1 MTFRSAFD
9 AKSVSIEFSGY
20 MSYLYAK
27 KRRKGLKR
35 GPCYSPSVITAATR
49 DVSPPLT
56 TMATSDVSSPPVTC
70 ATEISA
76 VNCRMTD
83 VSPPEVMDYIDFFQ
97 SSCSVSFESLLL
109 DFSDMWTDQSN
120 VSGDLN
126 ELPEELLTFP
136 SSSTPVRS
144 ADTHCNEHLASGS
157 FEFLEACSATSAAS
171 SVGVP
176 VMTLATVPSVSTCM
190 LTSLSPAPVTSAVHV
205 ISSPVTSRSGVS
217 HPLTSA
223 TSDVSPPLVTL
234 ATGTLAVSCV
244 TPDVSPLQVMDS
256 SDLSLSSCNV
266 SFNPLLLDFC
276 HVWTDQSSVSI
287 QLTELSEELLTCSTP
302 KRLAD
307 PRCNEHLAGSSFEAC
322 SATLAAS
329 SVSVPVTTL
338 ATVPSISTCM
348 MTSLSP
354 PPVTSAVHD
363 ISLPVSSKSG
373 ISPPL
378 TTSDV
383 SLPPVTSA
391 TGTSAAS
398 FVMIDTSVSPLTTAT
413 VTSEN
418 NTSSA
423 VIKSRKRLRDECKW
437 KKMSEKS

>member
-144 ADTHCNEHLASGS
+144 ADTHI
-157 FEFLEACSATSAAS
+157 
-171 SVGVP
+171 
-176 VMTLATVPSVSTCM
+176 VMSIWLV
-190 LTSLSPAPVTSAVHV
+190 AV
-205 ISSPVTSRSGVS
+205 
-217 HPLTSA
+217 
-223 TSDVSPPLVTL
+223 
-234 ATGTLAVSCV
+234 
-244 TPDVSPLQVMDS
+244 
-256 SDLSLSSCNV
+256 LSSWKPV
-266 SFNPLLLDFC
+266 VL
-276 HVWTDQSSVSI
+276 
-287 QLTELSEELLTCSTP
+287 
-302 KRLAD
+302 
-307 PRCNEHLAGSSFEAC
+307 PRQQ
-322 SATLAAS
+322 
-329 SVSVPVTTL
+329 
-338 ATVPSISTCM
+338 
-348 MTSLSP
+348 
-354 PPVTSAVHD
+354 AV
-363 ISLPVSSKSG
+363 LVYQ
-373 ISPPL
+373 
-378 TTSDV
+378 
-383 SLPPVTSA
+383 
-391 TGTSAAS
+391 
-398 FVMIDTSVSPLTTAT
+398 
-413 VTSEN
+413 
-418 NTSSA
+418 
-423 VIKSRKRLRDECKW
+423 
-437 KKMSEKS
+437 

>member
-1 MTFRSAFD
+1 
-9 AKSVSIEFSGY
+9 
-20 MSYLYAK
+20 
-27 KRRKGLKR
+27 
-35 GPCYSPSVITAATR
+35 
-49 DVSPPLT
+49 
-56 TMATSDVSSPPVTC
+56 VTC

-244 TPDVSPLQVMDS
+244 TPDVSLLQVMDS

-276 HVWTDQSSVSI
+276 HV
-287 QLTELSEELLTCSTP
+287 
-302 KRLAD
+302 
-307 PRCNEHLAGSSFEAC
+307 
-322 SATLAAS
+322 
-329 SVSVPVTTL
+329 
-338 ATVPSISTCM
+338 
-348 MTSLSP
+348 
-354 PPVTSAVHD
+354 
-363 ISLPVSSKSG
+363 
-373 ISPPL
+373 
-378 TTSDV
+378 
-383 SLPPVTSA
+383 
-391 TGTSAAS
+391 
-398 FVMIDTSVSPLTTAT
+398 
-413 VTSEN
+413 
-418 NTSSA
+418 
-423 VIKSRKRLRDECKW
+423 
-437 KKMSEKS
+437 